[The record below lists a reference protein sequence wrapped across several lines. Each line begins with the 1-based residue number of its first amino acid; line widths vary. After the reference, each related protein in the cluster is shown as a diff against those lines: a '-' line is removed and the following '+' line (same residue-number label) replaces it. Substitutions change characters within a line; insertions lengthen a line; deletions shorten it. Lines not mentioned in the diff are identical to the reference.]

1 MLQTAGETAALKA
14 VVSEG
19 AGIRSIRE
27 QMLKP
32 GARKWL
38 SAPYWATSTAAIA
51 VFSNHVPPPNLKDL
65 AGRVSP
71 RPIFLIYSG
80 HPLGGE
86 ELNEQFYA
94 AAGEPGPSG
103 RSPTPVTPADSTP
116 IRRSTSGASSP
127 SSTAHC
133 SNPVD
138 PAKGAEGGNDRHSE

>member
-1 MLQTAGETAALKA
+1 MLQTAGETDALKA

-32 GARKWL
+32 GAHKWL
-38 SAPYWATSTAAIA
+38 SAPFWASSTAAIA
-51 VFSNHVPPPNLKDL
+51 IFSNHAPPPNLRDL
-65 AGRVSP
+65 VARVSP

-94 AAGEPGPSG
+94 AAGEPKTLWKVADAGHTGGLDTHPKEYERRVVSFFDRALLEPS
-103 RSPTPVTPADSTP
+103 
-116 IRRSTSGASSP
+116 
-127 SSTAHC
+127 
-133 SNPVD
+133 
-138 PAKGAEGGNDRHSE
+138 